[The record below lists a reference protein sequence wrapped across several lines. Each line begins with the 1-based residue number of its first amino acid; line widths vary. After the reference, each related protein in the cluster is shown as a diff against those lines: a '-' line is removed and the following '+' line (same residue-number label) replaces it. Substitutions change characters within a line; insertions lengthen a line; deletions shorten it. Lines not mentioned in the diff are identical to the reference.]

1 MRLSLVLALSACIA
15 VSGFAQTTT
24 QAATKS
30 ELQLTLDKKVRRW
43 QKVFDD
49 VSIAIAYIENGKVS
63 WISIYGDQLPGG
75 PPATD
80 KTLYSVASLTKPIT
94 AEVILRLASGGEL
107 SLDELIS
114 AYWTDPDVK
123 DNPWSKLLTARLCL
137 SHQTGFP
144 NWRYQ
149 TKDVLQFKFEP
160 GTKTGYSGE
169 GYEYVARFAEKKTG
183 LSFEHLA
190 KQYVFDPIGMKDTS
204 YTPQPWWEGRL
215 AKPYESKPRTQLN
228 AADLLR
234 ATIGDYAKFV
244 VSVMHNEGLS
254 KEIAAERLKITR
266 DQITPEIE
274 AVLCEE
280 SKDPAHCKVAVG
292 IGLGW
297 RIVTINGETIVD
309 HSGNDGDVKTFAFFV
324 PRLQTG
330 AVIFTCGND
339 DDYTAI
345 EKHQRLLRKI
355 VGALYPDQ
363 VYVETMTNI
372 L

>member
-1 MRLSLVLALSACIA
+1 MRLLLVLALSACIA

-24 QAATKS
+24 QAAKKS
-30 ELQLTLDKKVRRW
+30 ELQLTLDKKIERW

-49 VSIAIAYIENGKVS
+49 VSIAVAYIENGKVS
-63 WISIYGDQLPGG
+63 WISISGNQIPEG

-94 AEVILRLASGGEL
+94 AEVILRLASDGKL
-107 SLDELIS
+107 SLDEPIS

-144 NWRYQ
+144 NWR
-149 TKDVLQFKFEP
+149 TKDGLQFKFEP

-169 GYEYVARFAEKKTG
+169 GYEYLAHYAEKKTG
-183 LSFEHLA
+183 VSFEDLA
-190 KQYVFDPIGMKDTS
+190 KQYVFEPIGMKDTS

-244 VSVMHNEGLS
+244 VSVMHNEGVS
-254 KEIAAERLKITR
+254 KEIAAERFKITR
-266 DQITPEIE
+266 NLVTPESE

-280 SKDPAHCKVAVG
+280 SKDPAHCKVAMG
-292 IGLGW
+292 PGLGW

-309 HSGNDGDVKTFAFFV
+309 HAGNDGDVKTFAFFV

-339 DDYTAI
+339 YDSTAI
-345 EKHQRLLRKI
+345 ERHQRVLRKI
-355 VGALYPDQ
+355 VGALYPNR